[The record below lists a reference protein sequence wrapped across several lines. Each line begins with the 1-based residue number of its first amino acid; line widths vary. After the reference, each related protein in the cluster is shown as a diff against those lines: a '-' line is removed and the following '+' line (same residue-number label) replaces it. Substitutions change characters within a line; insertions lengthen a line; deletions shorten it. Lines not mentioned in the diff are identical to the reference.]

1 MRAPPEATARP
12 SRLRQALR
20 GLIPVTRDEGRAA
33 TFFAAAI
40 VVASLGFNFA
50 GGNGM
55 AYFVM
60 LMAVCAIVWSLVRH
74 RPIWRLREQPSR
86 LMFLLAW
93 LLIATA
99 FALTSQSLEEFKYAG
114 NFLMFFF
121 FVALSTF
128 LGRFA
133 APGNLERV
141 TTLALAGAVLSVL
154 VAMFQSL
161 VLKEP
166 RAFGLG
172 SDPIWSAQAA
182 LIVGFISAAGWLAE
196 KPLLPRPLY
205 LLGPVLATVS
215 TFLTGSRG
223 PLLAAPVLALL
234 VILLAGARARL
245 IFICLAV
252 AVALAAFGLHVFFLT
267 SFDRVL
273 SIDSAVKNMLLT
285 GAVTDPSAV
294 ARMTF
299 WHIGIAAFLAS
310 PLVGYG
316 WENFR
321 DAAYA
326 YLPDHGKAFD
336 AGFAGLAGN
345 IHLHADILD
354 LGVSA
359 GTLGLIAYGLVIGA
373 PIVDALTS
381 PRDSQYAGRRLAAL
395 ALSVGYF
402 CCGLTYLM
410 FGFEFHTTL
419 YTVLA
424 AILLS
429 FCRDA
434 PPRRRNR
441 TG

>member
-1 MRAPPEATARP
+1 MVRK
-12 SRLRQALR
+12 
-20 GLIPVTRDEGRAA
+20 EGRVA
-33 TFFAAAI
+33 TFLAI
-40 VVASLGFNFA
+40 AMVVASLGFNFA

-60 LMAVCAIVWSLVRH
+60 FMGLCAIAWSLIRR
-74 RPIWRLREQPSR
+74 RPIWRLHEQPAR

-93 LLIATA
+93 LFIATA
-99 FALTSQSLEEFKYAG
+99 FALTSKSFGDFKYAG

-121 FVALSTF
+121 FVAISTF

-133 APGNLERV
+133 APGNLGRV
-141 TTLALAGAVLSVL
+141 ATLALAGSVLSVL

-161 VLKEP
+161 VLHES
-166 RAFGLG
+166 RAYGLG

-196 KPLLPRPLY
+196 KPLLPRSLY
-205 LLGPVLATVS
+205 LVGPILATVS

-223 PLLAAPVLALL
+223 PLLAVPALALL
-234 VILLAGARARL
+234 VIFLAGTRARL
-245 IFICLAV
+245 IFIGLAV
-252 AVALAAFGLHVFFLT
+252 LVALAAFGLHVFFLT

-273 SIDSAVKNMLLT
+273 SIDSVVKNILLT
-285 GAVTDPSAV
+285 GAARDPSAAV
-294 ARMTF
+294 RMIF
-299 WHIGIAAFLAS
+299 WHIGFAAFLAS

-316 WENFR
+316 WQNFR

-326 YLPDHGKAFD
+326 YLPDHGRNFD

-359 GTLGLIAYGLVIGA
+359 GALGLIAYALVIGA

-381 PRDSQYAGRRLAAL
+381 PHDPQ
-395 ALSVGYF
+395 
-402 CCGLTYLM
+402 
-410 FGFEFHTTL
+410 
-419 YTVLA
+419 
-424 AILLS
+424 
-429 FCRDA
+429 
-434 PPRRRNR
+434 
-441 TG
+441 

>member
-1 MRAPPEATARP
+1 MVRK
-12 SRLRQALR
+12 
-20 GLIPVTRDEGRAA
+20 EGRVA
-33 TFFAAAI
+33 TFLAI
-40 VVASLGFNFA
+40 AMVVASLGFNFA

-60 LMAVCAIVWSLVRH
+60 FMGLCAIAWSLLRR
-74 RPIWRLREQPSR
+74 RPIWRLHEQPAR

-93 LLIATA
+93 LFIATA
-99 FALTSQSLEEFKYAG
+99 FALTSKSFGDFKYAG

-121 FVALSTF
+121 VAISTF

-133 APGNLERV
+133 APGNLGRV
-141 TTLALAGAVLSVL
+141 ATLALAGSVLSVL

-161 VLKEP
+161 VLHES

-205 LLGPVLATVS
+205 LVGPILATVS

-223 PLLAAPVLALL
+223 PLLAVPVLALL
-234 VILLAGARARL
+234 VIFLAGTRARL
-245 IFICLAV
+245 IFIGLAV
-252 AVALAAFGLHVFFLT
+252 LVALAAFGLHVFFLT

-273 SIDSAVKNMLLT
+273 SIDSVVKNILLT
-285 GAVTDPSAV
+285 GAARDPSTI

-299 WHIGIAAFLAS
+299 WHIGFAAFLAS

-316 WENFR
+316 WQNFR

-326 YLPDHGKAFD
+326 YLPDHGRNFD

-345 IHLHADILD
+345 IHLHADILA

-359 GTLGLIAYGLVIGA
+359 GTLGLIAYALVIGA

-395 ALSVGYF
+395 TLSIGYF

-434 PPRRRNR
+434 PPERPDKA
-441 TG
+441 G

>member
-1 MRAPPEATARP
+1 
-12 SRLRQALR
+12 LR
-20 GLIPVTRDEGRAA
+20 GLASIVRAEGGAA
-33 TFFAAAI
+33 SFFAGAMI
-40 VVASLGFNFA
+40 VASLGFNFV

-60 LMAVCAIVWSLVRH
+60 VMGLCAIVWSLIRH
-74 RPIWRLREQPSR
+74 QPIWRLHEQPSR

-93 LLIATA
+93 VLIAIA
-99 FALTSQSLEEFKYAG
+99 FALTAHSPAEFKYAG

-121 FVALSTF
+121 FVAISTF

-141 TTLALAGAVLSVL
+141 TTLALAGSVLSVL

-166 RAFGLG
+166 RAFGFG

-182 LIVGFISAAGWLAE
+182 LIVGFISAAGWLTE
-196 KPLLPRPLY
+196 KPLLPRVLY
-205 LLGPVLATVS
+205 LLGPILAVVS

-223 PLLAAPVLALL
+223 PLLAAPALALL

-245 IFICLAV
+245 IFIGLAIV
-252 AVALAAFGLHVFFLT
+252 VGLVTLGLHVLFLS

-273 SIDSAVKNMLLT
+273 SIDSALRNILST
-285 GAVTDPSAV
+285 GAVTDPSAA
-294 ARMTF
+294 ARMIF
-299 WHIGIAAFLAS
+299 WRIGLAAFLAS

-316 WENFR
+316 WEHFR

-345 IHLHADILD
+345 LHLHADILD

-359 GTLGLIAYGLVIGA
+359 GMLGLIAYALVIGA

-381 PRDSQYAGRRLAAL
+381 PRDSQFAGRRLAAL
-395 ALSVGYF
+395 TLSIGYF

-434 PPRRRNR
+434 PPRRRR
-441 TG
+441 QPD

>member
-1 MRAPPEATARP
+1 VVRA
-12 SRLRQALR
+12 
-20 GLIPVTRDEGRAA
+20 EGRAA
-33 TFFAAAI
+33 SFFAGAM

-60 LMAVCAIVWSLVRH
+60 VMGLCAIVWSLIRH
-74 RPIWRLREQPSR
+74 RPIWRPSEQPSR
-86 LMFLLAW
+86 LMFLVAW

-99 FALTSQSLEEFKYAG
+99 FALTSKSFEEFKYAG

-121 FVALSTF
+121 FVAISTF

-141 TTLALAGAVLSVL
+141 TTLALAGSVLSVL
-154 VAMFQSL
+154 VAIFESL
-161 VLKEP
+161 VLGQP
-166 RAFGLG
+166 RAYGVG

-182 LIVGFISAAGWLAE
+182 LIAGFISAAGWLTE
-196 KPLLPRPLY
+196 KPLVPRILY
-205 LLGPVLATVS
+205 LFGPILAIVS

-234 VILLAGARARL
+234 VVLLAGARARL
-245 IFICLAV
+245 IFIGLVVIA
-252 AVALAAFGLHVFFLT
+252 ALAAFGLHVFFLN
-267 SFDRVL
+267 SFDRLL
-273 SIDSAVKNMLLT
+273 SIDSVVKNILLT
-285 GAVTDPSAV
+285 GTATDPSTT
-294 ARMTF
+294 ARMIF
-299 WHIGIAAFLAS
+299 WHIGFAAFLAS

-316 WENFR
+316 WQNFR

-326 YLPDHGKAFD
+326 YLPDQGRNFD

-359 GTLGLIAYGLVIGA
+359 GMLGLIAYALVIGA

-395 ALSVGYF
+395 TLSLGYF

-434 PPRRRNR
+434 PPARQGR